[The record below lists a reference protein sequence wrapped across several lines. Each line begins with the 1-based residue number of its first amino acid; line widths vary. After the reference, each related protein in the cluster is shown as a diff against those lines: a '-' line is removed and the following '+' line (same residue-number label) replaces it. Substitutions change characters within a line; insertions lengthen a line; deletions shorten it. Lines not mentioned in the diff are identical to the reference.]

1 MRYVIVGG
9 GSAGWMTAAAM
20 AHAVKDSQRITL
32 IESDEIGTVGVG
44 EATIPPLQ
52 FFNKILGINERDFV
66 QATQAS
72 FKLGIDF
79 RNWGTAGHRY
89 FHQFGEFGVN
99 IQGVGFHQL
108 WLRLAA
114 NGHPYPLSDYAP
126 AAVAAA
132 QMRFLPPIANLPP
145 DMPQLAYAYH
155 FDAGLYARFLRRYAQ
170 ERGVVRVE
178 GRIVGVERKPESGFI
193 ESVRLEN
200 GSTVAG
206 DFYLDCSGF
215 QGLLIEQTLRT
226 GYEDWSHWLP
236 CDRALAVPCEKNP
249 QQFFPYTRST
259 AHEAGWQW
267 RIPLQHRTGNGH
279 VYCSNYISDDEA
291 AATLLENLDGKPL
304 AEPRLLRFKTG
315 RRKKFWNGNCVALG
329 LAGGFMEPLESTSLH
344 LVQSAAFRFLSLMPT
359 SPAYDP
365 AAEAE
370 FNRLSIAE
378 YEQIRDFIILH
389 YVANERMEPFWRDC
403 RAVPMPESLEHRIEL
418 FRARGKVARHDGQLF
433 SDPSWVAV
441 MLGQGIAPK
450 HWDPLA
456 DTLPLAELQAKA
468 SELREGLQRA
478 IARMPTHAEFIA
490 NSCKAPEMGTS
501 LVS

>member
-1 MRYVIVGG
+1 MHYVIVGG

-20 AHAVKDSQRITL
+20 AHAVKDSQQITL

-52 FFNKILGINERDFV
+52 FFNKVLGINEKDFI

-79 RNWGTAGHRY
+79 HNWGTAGHRY
-89 FHQFGEFGVN
+89 FHQFGEFGIN
-99 IQGVGFHQL
+99 LKGVSFHQM

-114 NGHPYPLSDYAP
+114 NGHPYPLSDYSP
-126 AAVAAA
+126 AAVAAR
-132 QMRFLPPIANLPP
+132 QMRFLPPIANLPA

-155 FDAGLYARFLRRYAQ
+155 FDAGLYARFLRRYAE

-178 GRIVGVERKPESGFI
+178 GKIVDVGRHGESGLI
-193 ESVRLEN
+193 EFVKLES
-200 GSTVAG
+200 GATIAG
-206 DFYLDCSGF
+206 DFWLDCSGF
-215 QGLLIEQTLRT
+215 QALLIEKTLRT
-226 GYEDWSHWLP
+226 GYEDWTHWLP
-236 CDRALAVPCEKNP
+236 CDRALAVPCERNEEN
-249 QQFFPYTRST
+249 FFPYTRST

-291 AATLLENLDGKPL
+291 SATLLKHLDARAL
-304 AEPRLLRFKTG
+304 AEPRLLRFRTG
-315 RRKKFWNGNCVALG
+315 RRRKFWNANCVALG

-344 LVQSAAFRFLSLMPT
+344 LVQAAVFRFLSLMPT
-359 SPAYDP
+359 SAAYDP
-365 AAEAE
+365 SAEAE
-370 FNRLSIAE
+370 FNRLCVAE

-389 YVANERMEPFWRDC
+389 YVANERKESFWRDC
-403 RAVPMPESLEHRIEL
+403 RAAPMPDSLAHRIEL

-433 SDPSWVAV
+433 SDASWVAV
-441 MLGQGIAPK
+441 MHGQGIMPR

-456 DTLPLAELQAKA
+456 NTLPLAELQMKTT
-468 SELREGLQRA
+468 EFHDGLHRA
-478 IARMPTHAEFIA
+478 IARMPTHAQFID
-490 NSCKAPEMGTS
+490 NSCKAPAIAA
-501 LVS
+501 